1 MDVHI
6 TGSDLPDWATE
17 MTQSQIA
24 TTLANQFNVDKDQ
37 AKKLSF
43 MIKNGDKLNANVA
56 KTNGLLQQNIQ
67 QEAKGIREDKKADA
81 KQAGI
86 LEGILNYGRINNE
99 LQKKRQDNN
108 QSMAIAKLMKD
119 GLSKEDA
126 TYKAKVDS
134 LVEGAKEG
142 AAFMGKA
149 AVGITAASEGF
160 NAFLG
165 QQFED
170 RFNLANEIRQSG
182 LMAGF
187 DATTAGL
194 EEMSRMISAN
204 NFTLGEAAEFTKRFS
219 RSVGIVGVESALKFA
234 STMADSQGADMMT
247 RFGMEFG
254 QVTNVAG
261 EYLDSLRNM
270 GVLDRM
276 SQQQMRDG
284 MEDFMSGVT
293 STANVL
299 KINLEEAAKMMSQT
313 LQRDDVSALLATMD
327 PERAANIRQTIGSA
341 GMLEGALGE
350 AVIKRMAA
358 GSESAF
364 LVEEIRNQLASN
376 AAGQN
381 LLPIV
386 EKLAQAGEL
395 GPEQFQE
402 AVANMGSEIS
412 GVVDYITSNSALRL
426 DMQNNPFIAKMVSD
440 LSRLSGT
447 IESADDGMT
456 PMADSDQQQIRRQ
469 EITRRGVVGMETILN
484 EQMPAF
490 GDNLAQLNTANESLL
505 ESSVQLGI
513 SLTSTGVLA
522 QEAATEVAV
531 LARKGGELLT
541 EAGTLITD
549 KIVGPLSEFAAGVV
563 GNVSVKNAGEAV
575 EGIDP
580 DAKIE
585 TKKEGE
591 EALDN
596 VRGGS
601 DTSGFFFESNSR
613 NIFQDL
619 KTALESKGQ
628 IPASE
633 VAEQLLSRID
643 TTNMFGSDEDLNMTN
658 LGVDVAAALNEIK
671 NMDIAQGEN
680 TAGTIEML
688 QKILEATQNQ
698 KLPEYYNLPGRDE
711 DAMRER
717 DAEAQNILV
726 NRINALINELQNN

>member
-6 TGSDLPDWATE
+6 TGSDLPQWATE

-67 QEAKGIREDKKADA
+67 QEAKGNREDKKADA

-99 LQKKRQDNN
+99 LQKKRQDNT
-108 QSMAIAKLMKD
+108 QSLAIAKLMKD

-234 STMADSQGADMMT
+234 STMADSEGADMMT

-276 SQQQMRDG
+276 SQQQMRGG

-293 STANVL
+293 ATANVL

-327 PERAANIRQTIGSA
+327 PDRAANIRQTIGSA

-358 GSESAF
+358 GSEGAF

-386 EKLAQAGEL
+386 ENLAQAGEL

-402 AVANMGSEIS
+402 AVANMGPEIA
-412 GVVDYITSNSALRL
+412 GVIQGIQGNEGLRRQ
-426 DMQNNPFIAKMVSD
+426 MQNDPFIAKMVSD
-440 LSRLSGT
+440 LARLTGT

-456 PMADSDQQQIRRQ
+456 QMADSDQQQIRRQ

-505 ESSVQLGI
+505 ESSVKLGI

-575 EGIDP
+575 EGIN
-580 DAKIE
+580 AEQKIE

-596 VRGGS
+596 IQGGS

-658 LGVDVAAALNEIK
+658 LAVDVQAALNEIK